1 MEKFGNLL
9 QLGGLA
15 ILGGGFFLNTFFY
28 TVDAGHR
35 AIIFDKAFGGVKEKI
50 VGEGMHFYI
59 PFIQVS
65 FFYPPSALHLYHKK
79 LTLSLFM

>member
-1 MEKFGNLL
+1 MEKIANLL
-9 QLGGLA
+9 TAPGFGL
-15 ILGGGFFLNTFFY
+15 LGGGVFLNTFFY

-35 AIIFDKAFGGVKEKI
+35 AVIFDKAFGGVKETV

-65 FFYPPSALHLYHKK
+65 LNFTKNTNH
-79 LTLSLFM
+79 